1 MMKLFTKKTRRTYIY
16 NAKLTS
22 ARDFIHAANKY
33 STKENNPFRQPVH
46 AYTLAPTRYTADFGV
61 IGVIMEAYDQ
71 KPTQMMMRLEDIE
84 SLINKHEAIFD
95 NVDIEQ
101 DFVNITPL
109 RSSDSV
115 SFFPRNY
122 PQISQEQLNAAHVL
136 DKKDISEDFAF
147 VTKSRPASIPVCPEL
162 GYHDYTKADSQ
173 EADMKIAQIKK
184 CVEYDTAEKTEDK
197 ENDSEEI

>member
-1 MMKLFTKKTRRTYIY
+1 MMQNIKKKPEEHIY
-16 NAKLTS
+16 NTKLTS
-22 ARDFIHAANKY
+22 ARDFIYITNKY
-33 STKENNPFRQPVH
+33 STKENNPFRQPIH
-46 AYTLAPTRYTADFGV
+46 AYTLAPTRYTLDFGV

-71 KPTQMMMRLEDIE
+71 KPMQMMMKLEDIE
-84 SLINKHEAIFD
+84 SLINKHEVVFD

-109 RSSDSV
+109 RSLDSV

-147 VTKSRPASIPVCPEL
+147 VAKSHPSSVPVCPEL
-162 GYHDYTKADSQ
+162 GYHDYTKSDSQ
-173 EADMKIAQIKK
+173 EADMKIAKIKE